1 MTHPAP
7 GQFDVA
13 PVPRRP
19 AGETVLPGLPGPD
32 GQPGSWRRAP
42 GGLDVRSWV
51 MAGSALMAVVL
62 LSLVSLLPLPY
73 VLLRPGPVRDV
84 LGTTEGTAEG
94 TPMIAVDGAPTYDT
108 EGSLD
113 MLTVTI
119 SGGPGSSASLWS
131 VLEGWVLP
139 SVAVRPVEEQYPP
152 DLTEEEI
159 DEENAVSMVSSQ
171 ESATAAALGEL
182 DIAYG
187 TTLTVAGFA
196 DGSDAEARLRRGDV
210 VTGLAGVTVP
220 DLPQLRDAL
229 QETPPGEPVSV
240 RVERDGQPVDVDV
253 RTGEGPDGTT
263 VLGVL
268 LEPSYEFPFDVR
280 IEIEDIGG
288 PSAGMMFSLG
298 IVDVLTPGAM
308 TGGRDIAG
316 TGTIDAAGEVGPI
329 GGIRQKLY
337 GAERAGADWFLAPSD
352 NCEEVVGHVPGSL
365 RVVSVE
371 TLADARAA
379 VEAIGSDEGTDRLPT
394 CRR

>member
-1 MTHPAP
+1 
-7 GQFDVA
+7 
-13 PVPRRP
+13 
-19 AGETVLPGLPGPD
+19 
-32 GQPGSWRRAP
+32 
-42 GGLDVRSWV
+42 

-171 ESATAAALGEL
+171 ESATAAALAEL
-182 DIAYG
+182 DIAYE
-187 TTLTVAGFA
+187 TTLSVAGFA
-196 DGSDAEARLRRGDV
+196 DGSDAAARLRRGDV
-210 VTGLAGVTVP
+210 VTGLAGATVP

-229 QETPPGEPVSV
+229 QETSPGEPVTV

-365 RVVSVE
+365 RVVSVQ